1 MKRYIRTI
9 SLLIIIIGI
18 FVYVINKPK
27 DYKQEYSL
35 NDYKIEEE
43 YHKNDKYY
51 SFKLIKDEYVFYF
64 ANNNAY
70 SLNRKLISNINEE
83 VNDDTVCLSITIQKK
98 TSETICSNKKE
109 YTSHKL
115 NDKVERNDEILSY
128 EDIKVYDK
136 LYKYFEWNGYG
147 FTDILNKKEY
157 KILKKES
164 YDNLLSYQYDKYII
178 FADYDQKNEFKQ
190 FYLFNTEKKKYEKIK
205 LKDSIS
211 FDSYFE
217 GVYKD
222 NIYLFDKNNLIQY
235 KINLKKK
242 TVLKSNNSDGAL
254 YYDGEVSSKQ
264 LNMFKYNNLLFT
276 NNKLINY
283 TIDNNVLYYS
293 YFKNDIKVKL
303 KEDVQKVLY
312 SKDYKVVYISKG
324 HIYETDLLGNTKELL
339 ESMQWEFHY
348 DSQIYIF

>member
-1 MKRYIRTI
+1 M
-9 SLLIIIIGI
+9 
-18 FVYVINKPK
+18 
-27 DYKQEYSL
+27 
-35 NDYKIEEE
+35 
-43 YHKNDKYY
+43 
-51 SFKLIKDEYVFYF
+51 
-64 ANNNAY
+64 
-70 SLNRKLISNINEE
+70 
-83 VNDDTVCLSITIQKK
+83 
-98 TSETICSNKKE
+98 
-109 YTSHKL
+109 
-115 NDKVERNDEILSY
+115 
-128 EDIKVYDK
+128 
-136 LYKYFEWNGYG
+136 
-147 FTDILNKKEY
+147 
-157 KILKKES
+157 
-164 YDNLLSYQYDKYII
+164 
-178 FADYDQKNEFKQ
+178 
-190 FYLFNTEKKKYEKIK
+190 
-205 LKDSIS
+205 S

-303 KEDVQKVLY
+303 KEEVQKVLY